1 MDAPKE
7 GTIALGSTQVRVSP
21 LGVGTNSWGARRA
34 ADPGKLPVFKALLNA
49 GINLFD
55 TAEIYTLG
63 ASERTLGHCIRRST
77 TTPIVLTKF
86 FPMPWRVR
94 KQALPGAL
102 AGSLARL
109 GLAKVDVYLLHF
121 PWPPVALDTWMDA
134 LADAVHAGFARAVG
148 ISNCNADQT
157 RRAHAALAARGV
169 PLACNEVEY
178 SLLKRDPQ
186 NNGLLP
192 LCRELGV
199 TLIAYRP
206 LAMGMLT
213 GKYSTENP
221 PTGARAAMFGRRYL
235 SRIQPL
241 LSALK
246 RIGVNHGGKTSSQV
260 ALNWVMCKEA
270 LPIPGVKDLG
280 QALQN
285 AGALG
290 WRLSAEEVEE
300 LEAASP

>member
-1 MDAPKE
+1 MDTPKE
-7 GTIALGSTQVRVSP
+7 GTIALGPTEVRVSP
-21 LGVGTNSWGARRA
+21 MGVGTNSWGSRQA
-34 ADPGKLPVFKALLNA
+34 ADPGKLPVFKALLDA

-55 TAEIYTLG
+55 TAEIYTFG
-63 ASERTLGHCIRRST
+63 ASERTLGHCIRASN
-77 TTPIVLTKF
+77 TTPVVLTKF
-86 FPMPWRVR
+86 FPMPWRLR
-94 KQALPGAL
+94 RQALPGAL
-102 AGSLARL
+102 KGSLARL

-121 PWPPVALDTWMDA
+121 PWPPVALETWMDA

-169 PLACNEVEY
+169 PLACNEIEY

-186 NNGLLP
+186 KNGLLA

-221 PTGARAAMFGRRYL
+221 PKGARAAMFGRRYL
-235 SRIQPL
+235 SGLPPL

-246 RIGVNHGGKTSSQV
+246 RIGEKHCGKTASQV
-260 ALNWVMCKEA
+260 AINWVICKGA
-270 LPIPGVKDLG
+270 VPIPGARDTG
-280 QALQN
+280 QAVQN

-290 WRLSAEEVEE
+290 WRLSAEEIEE
-300 LEAASP
+300 LEAACP

>member
-1 MDAPKE
+1 
-7 GTIALGSTQVRVSP
+7 
-21 LGVGTNSWGARRA
+21 
-34 ADPGKLPVFKALLNA
+34 
-49 GINLFD
+49 
-55 TAEIYTLG
+55 
-63 ASERTLGHCIRRST
+63 
-77 TTPIVLTKF
+77 
-86 FPMPWRVR
+86 VR

-102 AGSLARL
+102 RGSLTRL

-121 PWPPVALDTWMDA
+121 PWPPVALATWMDA

-186 NNGLLP
+186 KNGLLE
-192 LCRELGV
+192 LSRELGV

-213 GKYSTENP
+213 GKYSAENP
-221 PTGARAAMFGRRYL
+221 PKGARAVLRGRRYPAGL
-235 SRIQPL
+235 APL

-246 RIGVNHGGKTSSQV
+246 RIGENHDGKSAAQV
-260 ALNWVMCKEA
+260 ALNWVICKGA
-270 LPIPGVKDLG
+270 LPIPGAKDMS
-280 QALQN
+280 QAMQN
-285 AGALG
+285 TGALG
-290 WRLSAEEVEE
+290 WRLSADEIEK
-300 LEAASP
+300 LEAACP

>member
-1 MDAPKE
+1 MDTPKE
-7 GTIALGSTQVRVSP
+7 GTSALGPTEVRVSL

-34 ADPGKLPVFKALLNA
+34 ADPGKLSVFNALRGA

-55 TAEIYTLG
+55 TAEIYTRG
-63 ASERTLGHCIRRST
+63 ASERTLGHCIRVST
-77 TTPIVLTKF
+77 TSPIVLTKF

-102 AGSLARL
+102 KGSLARL

-121 PWPPVALDTWMDA
+121 PWPPVALETWMDA

-186 NNGLLP
+186 SNGLLS
-192 LCRELGV
+192 LCRDLGV

-213 GKYSTENP
+213 GKYSAGNP
-221 PTGARAAMFGRRYL
+221 PKGVRAAMFGRRYF
-235 SRIQPL
+235 SMIQPL
-241 LSALK
+241 VSALK
-246 RIGVNHGGKTSSQV
+246 RIGENHGGKTPSQV
-260 ALNWVMCKEA
+260 ALNWVICKGA
-270 LPIPGVKDLG
+270 LPIPGAKDMG
-280 QALQN
+280 QAMQN

-290 WRLSAEEVEE
+290 WRLSADEIKE
-300 LEAASP
+300 LEAACP